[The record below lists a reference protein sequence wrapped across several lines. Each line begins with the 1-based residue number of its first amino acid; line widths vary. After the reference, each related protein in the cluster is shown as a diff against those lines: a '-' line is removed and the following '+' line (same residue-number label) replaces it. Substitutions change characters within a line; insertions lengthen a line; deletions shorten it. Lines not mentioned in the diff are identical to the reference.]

1 MTFLHEFLFSVAR
14 PHGSDAEAIRGSKN
28 LIARIILIGLW
39 LGTGQRA
46 RK

>member
-1 MTFLHEFLFSVAR
+1 MTVSHESFFGVAR
-14 PHGSDAEAIRGSKN
+14 PHGAHAEAIRGVVN